1 MKTNNIQIYESEA
14 TLNKKTSTEENQKD
28 DKKKCMKPIY
38 IIFIVIGII
47 IIVGVV
53 IALIFILKKKDDDE
67 NENESEEEEDDNS
80 FIFYEKN
87 ENNSIK
93 TTMSDDFDIPSDK
106 KIQIVGANFPHKNT
120 TFIIGAKNNKTF
132 IIDDDG
138 LIKNVKKEDLPLTF
152 YFNESITNGSYLF
165 KDVKCFKTI
174 DLSKMDSSK
183 MVDASNM
190 FENSNFEE
198 IYFGTENKSDNENRN
213 LDETDDPE
221 DEEAEVEEEEVEEE
235 EEKDKRKE
243 YFDTKNIKSASNIFM
258 NCKNLKKIQFPP
270 SFNVGKNAK
279 QMFKGCSKLEEVNT
293 TLISSAEIEE
303 MESMF
308 EDCESI
314 KNISFSNDFLTG
326 EIKTL
331 NNVFKNTHLTTLDIS
346 YFRLYNLENTSNIF
360 DGASIKGTLKIGKYY
375 SNNNIRDNLF
385 KEIAKVTDSNS
396 NVFTPNGTTINQIFQ
411 DIYYNEKNVNITV
424 TIINIDYN
432 IEYKEEA
439 NYKIY
444 SNYLHFGLGWDFTEN
459 NVYDLDSSVLVFDKN
474 INYLTRVNYQQL
486 NAYDGLINL
495 NGDDLTGEGDGD
507 DEEIKV
513 KLDLLPSEVQTF
525 TVQLNSFRG
534 NSLKNVKTAYIRLS
548 TDLEVIGTYSINDA
562 GNNIGLLIG
571 SFTKNTEGSW
581 YFKPLNK
588 VIPGNVVTQSI
599 SSVQEILRFI
609 NEKKLI
615 SYEDLVNRLIKV
627 AEEDS
632 IYSQEPKKNSLYW
645 NGTHWS
651 ADCSNLIKSII
662 NGRDV
667 YNPKKGSYQR
677 KFPVVEDVNANGLIL
692 KCDNVSNDF
701 NELGEV
707 PRLLHLDGHVGVYLG
722 RILSSSNGEVNVIE
736 STTSWGANAIIY
748 SWVDNDGTRRLY
760 KEGPL
765 SEMKKNWTSHGSLD
779 QWIWNH

>member
-1 MKTNNIQIYESEA
+1 MKTNDIRIYESEA
-14 TLNKKTSTEENQKD
+14 NLNKKSSIEENQKNEN
-28 DKKKCMKPIY
+28 KKSCKPIY

-47 IIVGVV
+47 IIIGVA
-53 IALIFILKKKDDDE
+53 IALFFILKKKDDDE
-67 NENESEEEEDDNS
+67 NEEEDGS

-93 TTMSDDFDIPSDK
+93 TTMSDDFVIPSDK

-132 IIDDDG
+132 IIDEDG
-138 LIKNVKKEDLPLTF
+138 FIKNVKSEDLPLTF

-198 IYFGTENKSDNENRN
+198 IYFGTENKIDNGNRN
-213 LDETDDPE
+213 LDETEDLNDFE
-221 DEEAEVEEEEVEEE
+221 DEEVEVEVEEEEEKEK
-235 EEKDKRKE
+235 EKDKRKE

-279 QMFKGCSKLEEVNT
+279 QMFKGCLKLVEVNI
-293 TLISSAEIEE
+293 TLISSSEIEE

-346 YFRLYNLENTSNIF
+346 YFRLYNLEKTSNIF

-396 NVFTPNGTTINQIFQ
+396 NVFTPNGTTINKIFQ
-411 DIYYNEKNVNITV
+411 DIYYNETNVNITV

-432 IEYKEEA
+432 IVYKEEE

-444 SNYLHFGLGWDFTEN
+444 SNYLHVGLGWDFTESD
-459 NVYDLDSSVLVFDKN
+459 VYDLDSSVLTFDNN
-474 INYLTRVNYQQL
+474 INYLTKVNFEDL
-486 NAYDGLINL
+486 EAYDGAIQLS
-495 NGDDLTGEGDGD
+495 GDDLTGEGDGD
-507 DEEIKV
+507 DEEMYI
-513 KLDLLPSEVQTF
+513 KLDLIPSEVQTF
-525 TVQLNSFRG
+525 TVQLNSYNG

-581 YFKPLNK
+581 YFKPLNR
-588 VIPGNVVTQSI
+588 VIPGHIVTYSI
-599 SSVQEILRFI
+599 SSIQEILHFI

-615 SYEDLVNRLIKV
+615 SYEELVNRLIKV
-627 AEEDS
+627 AEENS
-632 IYSQEPKKNSLYW
+632 FYSQEPKKNSLYW

-667 YNPKKGSYQR
+667 YNPKKGSYQK

-692 KCDNVSNDF
+692 KCNNISNDF
-701 NELGEV
+701 NELGDV

-722 RILSSSNGEVNVIE
+722 RNLSTSNGEVNVIE

-748 SWVDNDGTRRLY
+748 SWVDNDGTRRLN
-760 KEGPL
+760 KEGRL
-765 SEMKKNWTSHGSLD
+765 SESKLNWTSHGSLD
-779 QWIWNH
+779 QWVWN

>member
-1 MKTNNIQIYESEA
+1 
-14 TLNKKTSTEENQKD
+14 
-28 DKKKCMKPIY
+28 
-38 IIFIVIGII
+38 
-47 IIVGVV
+47 
-53 IALIFILKKKDDDE
+53 
-67 NENESEEEEDDNS
+67 
-80 FIFYEKN
+80 
-87 ENNSIK
+87 
-93 TTMSDDFDIPSDK
+93 
-106 KIQIVGANFPHKNT
+106 
-120 TFIIGAKNNKTF
+120 
-132 IIDDDG
+132 
-138 LIKNVKKEDLPLTF
+138 
-152 YFNESITNGSYLF
+152 
-165 KDVKCFKTI
+165 
-174 DLSKMDSSK
+174 
-183 MVDASNM
+183 
-190 FENSNFEE
+190 
-198 IYFGTENKSDNENRN
+198 
-213 LDETDDPE
+213 
-221 DEEAEVEEEEVEEE
+221 
-235 EEKDKRKE
+235 
-243 YFDTKNIKSASNIFM
+243 
-258 NCKNLKKIQFPP
+258 
-270 SFNVGKNAK
+270 
-279 QMFKGCSKLEEVNT
+279 
-293 TLISSAEIEE
+293 

-375 SNNNIRDNLF
+375 SNNNIRDKLF

-507 DEEIKV
+507 DEEIIV

-588 VIPGNVVTQSI
+588 VIPGNVVTESI
-599 SSVQEILRFI
+599 SSVQEILHFI
-609 NEKKLI
+609 KEKKLI

-667 YNPKKGSYQR
+667 YNPKKGSYQK

>member
-67 NENESEEEEDDNS
+67 NEN
-80 FIFYEKN
+80 
-87 ENNSIK
+87 NSIK
-93 TTMSDDFDIPSDK
+93 TTMSDDFVIPSDK

-138 LIKNVKKEDLPLTF
+138 LIKNVEKEDLPLTF

-198 IYFGTENKSDNENRN
+198 IYFGTENKLDNGNRN
-213 LDETDDPE
+213 LDETEDFQDEEVDVEEDYE
-221 DEEAEVEEEEVEEE
+221 DEEVEEEEVEEEEEE

-279 QMFKGCSKLEEVNT
+279 QMFKGCSKLEEVDT
-293 TLISSAEIEE
+293 TLISSTEILE

-632 IYSQEPKKNSLYW
+632 IYSQEPKK
-645 NGTHWS
+645 
-651 ADCSNLIKSII
+651 K
-662 NGRDV
+662 
-667 YNPKKGSYQR
+667 
-677 KFPVVEDVNANGLIL
+677 
-692 KCDNVSNDF
+692 
-701 NELGEV
+701 
-707 PRLLHLDGHVGVYLG
+707 
-722 RILSSSNGEVNVIE
+722 
-736 STTSWGANAIIY
+736 
-748 SWVDNDGTRRLY
+748 
-760 KEGPL
+760 
-765 SEMKKNWTSHGSLD
+765 
-779 QWIWNH
+779 